1 MSFIE
6 RSKIPTE
13 LVGHYLSANYQVMT
27 GSDIITL
34 SIDQPSTSLS
44 QLFTTSGY
52 QCAVF
57 ITAFNPLSQQRN
69 LKENLINN
77 ERLQIELKQ
86 YTSQILTG
94 KSTDPF
100 EQWIAE
106 ESFLALG
113 INLQTSKL
121 LGTQFN
127 QNAIIW
133 IGTDATPRLI
143 LLR

>member
-6 RSKIPTE
+6 ESKITTE
-13 LVGHYLSANYQVMT
+13 LIGHYLSANYQVMT

-34 SIDQPSTSLS
+34 SINQPSTSLS

-57 ITAFNPLSQQRN
+57 ITAFNPLSQQKN

-77 ERLQIELKQ
+77 ERLQLALKQ
-86 YTSQILTG
+86 YTPQILEG
-94 KSTDPF
+94 KSTDPS

-113 INLQTSKL
+113 INLETSKL

-127 QNAIIW
+127 QNAIVW
-133 IGTDATPRLI
+133 IGADTKPRLI

>member
-6 RSKIPTE
+6 NSKIPTE
-13 LVGHYLSANYQVMT
+13 LIGHYLSANYQVMT
-27 GSDIITL
+27 GSDIIVL

-77 ERLQIELKQ
+77 ERLLSTLKQ
-86 YTSQILTG
+86 HTHQVLKGI
-94 KSTDPF
+94 STDPS
-100 EQWIAE
+100 ERWTTE
-106 ESFLALG
+106 ESFLGLG
-113 INLQTSKL
+113 INQETAKKL
-121 LGTQFN
+121 GAQFK

-133 IGTDATPRLI
+133 IGIDATPRLI

>member
-6 RSKIPTE
+6 SSRIPTE
-13 LVGHYLSANYQVMT
+13 LIGHYLSANYQVMT
-27 GSDIITL
+27 GSDIFTL